1 MKYNVNDLIYL
12 CNHIDRYPNFRI
24 DIELLLRGKSLKK
37 VLADDRVLQSK
48 HFDYKDKRVQ
58 ELCQK
63 YGDIAEMVLCS
74 ATNNDVRV
82 KLRKLDYVYEY
93 ILNNISKLNNIKELL
108 GKLKQLGFEDIIFN
122 THMKLTT
129 ETFNIYMEANKN
141 RCITYLDNMEALP
154 SMDIDMITYVS
165 NETDYR
171 IDLMTSSRYDNTL
184 VLRGSIIYLT
194 SLIFNKDKLPD
205 SIEAKVIYDKVAS
218 LTCNE
223 KKLAKRKQFS
233 SFY

>member
-12 CNHIDRYPNFRI
+12 CNHIDRYPSFRI

-37 VLADDRVLQSK
+37 ILSDDKVLQNRS
-48 HFDYKDKRVQ
+48 FDYKDKRVQ
-58 ELCQK
+58 VLCQK

-74 ATNNDVRV
+74 ATNNDVRA
-82 KLRKLDYVYEY
+82 KLRKFDYVYEY

-122 THMKLTT
+122 TCMKLTT
-129 ETFNIYMEANKN
+129 ETFNVFVDPNKS

-154 SMDIDMITYVS
+154 SMDIDKITYMS
-165 NETDYR
+165 DNSDYR

-184 VLRGSIIYLT
+184 VLRGSVIYLT
-194 SLIFNKDKLPD
+194 SLTFDKDRLPD
-205 SIEAKVIYDKVAS
+205 SLDVSVIYDKVIS
-218 LTCNE
+218 LTYG
-223 KKLAKRKQFS
+223 KKKISKKKTI
-233 SFY
+233 